1 MHPGK
6 LHCTIWKFPFFFSI
20 IPLFRLVLK
29 KVLQKVAVKNLST
42 KSNAQ
47 LLGVKFRCAL
57 MRPSRASLAHATV
70 NLISL
75 HWVCC
80 FNWLYIFQLLGGFIC
95 KIRVSCHICLL
106 EFFNWF
112 LSQPLTFW
120 LPHYQSK
127 VFTFFLK
134 LTCKIQV
141 RIFPA
146 ICNGFSI
153 YFLYN
158 F

>member
-1 MHPGK
+1 MEESIFCGRRN
-6 LHCTIWKFPFFFSI
+6 LAAGRLDRMDFSDPRTWI
-20 IPLFRLVLK
+20 ELSNWRTNFSPI
-29 KVLQKVAVKNLST
+29 LQKYAPRKASPYNLKISIFFLHYSSVQISSQKSASKSRRKKNLST

-47 LLGVKFRCAL
+47 LLGIKFRCAL

-106 EFFNWF
+106 EFFNCF
-112 LSQPLTFW
+112 
-120 LPHYQSK
+120 
-127 VFTFFLK
+127 
-134 LTCKIQV
+134 
-141 RIFPA
+141 
-146 ICNGFSI
+146 
-153 YFLYN
+153 
-158 F
+158 